1 MADLTLSSVKKA
13 YGNLNILHGIDL
25 DIKSGEF
32 IVFVGPSGCGKSTLL
47 RTIAGLE
54 DITGGTLEIAGEKV
68 NDVPPSKRGIAMVFQ
83 SYALYP
89 HMTVYD
95 NMAFGMKIARE
106 SKTEIDRRVRQAAEI
121 LQLTKYLERLPK
133 ALSGGQRQRVA
144 IGRAIV
150 RNPKVFLF
158 DEPLSN
164 LDAALRVA
172 TRIEIAKLKE
182 SMPNTTMI
190 YVTHDQVEAMTLADR
205 IVVLKDGRIEQV
217 GSPMELYLHP
227 GNLFVAQFIGS
238 PAMNILPAK
247 IEKAGSP
254 TAVRISDSGTIAHVP
269 VTTQADAAGTAASFG
284 VRPEDLRITDD
295 RDGGALFEGVVDYV
309 EQLGE
314 VQLVYVEIGRAN
326 EPLVAKLPGNAEIKR
341 GAVVRLTASP
351 GDLHIFDSDGRSF
364 ARDRTAVKAA

>member
-1 MADLTLSSVKKA
+1 MAELTLRQVKKS
-13 YGNLNILHGIDL
+13 YGNVHVLHGIDL

-54 DITGGTLEIAGEKV
+54 DITSGELKIDGEVV
-68 NDVPPSKRGIAMVFQ
+68 NDVPPSRRGIAMVFQ

-95 NMAFGMKIARE
+95 NMAFGMRIARE
-106 SKTEIDRRVRQAAEI
+106 SKAEIDRRVRQAAEI
-121 LQLTKYLERLPK
+121 LQLTKYLDRLPR
-133 ALSGGQRQRVA
+133 AMSGGQRQRVA

-182 SMPNTTMI
+182 TMPATTMI

-205 IVVLKDGRIEQV
+205 IVVLKDGNVEQI
-217 GSPMELYLHP
+217 GTPMELYKKP

-238 PAMNILPAK
+238 PAMNVLPATV
-247 IEKAGSP
+247 EKAG
-254 TAVRISDSGTIAHVP
+254 TATLLSHSGGRRTTVPIATP
-269 VTTQADAAGTAASFG
+269 AGAQGGAVTFG
-284 VRPEDLRITDD
+284 VRPEDLAIAT
-295 RDGGALFEGVVDYV
+295 GADHLFEGRADYV

-314 VQLVYVEIGRAN
+314 VQLVYVDTGRGG
-326 EPLVAKLPGNAEIKR
+326 EPLVAKLPGNAEIRR
-341 GAVVRLTASP
+341 GAMLRLAAEP
-351 GDLHIFDSDGRSF
+351 RDLHMFDGEGRSF
-364 ARDRTAVKAA
+364 LGREAAAEAA

>member
-1 MADLTLSSVKKA
+1 MADVTLRQVKKS
-13 YGNLNILHGIDL
+13 YGSLNILHGIDL

-47 RTIAGLE
+47 RSIAGLE
-54 DITGGTLEIAGEKV
+54 EITSGELKIDGDVV

-95 NMAFGMKIARE
+95 NMAFSMKIGKE
-106 SKTEIDRRVRQAAEI
+106 SKAEIDKRVRQAAEI
-121 LQLTKYLERLPK
+121 LQLTKYLDRLPK
-133 ALSGGQRQRVA
+133 AMSGGQRQRVA

-182 SMPNTTMI
+182 SMPATTMI

-205 IVVLKDGRIEQV
+205 IVVLKEGHIEQV
-217 GSPMELYLHP
+217 GTPMELYKRP

-238 PAMNILPAK
+238 PAMNILPATIDK
-247 IEKAGSP
+247 SGSP
-254 TAVRISDSGTIAHVP
+254 TIVNHVGGRKATVPIATPASAKGASV
-269 VTTQADAAGTAASFG
+269 SFG
-284 VRPEDLRITDD
+284 VRPEDLMIAT
-295 RDGGALFEGVVDYV
+295 GADYLFEGTVDYV

-314 VQLVYVEIGRAN
+314 VQLVYVDIGRADL
-326 EPLVAKLPGNAEIKR
+326 PLVTKLPGNVEVKR
-341 GAVVRLTASP
+341 GAKLRLSANAE
-351 GDLHIFDSDGRSF
+351 DLHIFDADGHSF
-364 ARDRTAVKAA
+364 SLHSAEAQAA

>member
-1 MADLTLSSVKKA
+1 MADLLLTDVKKA
-13 YGNLNILHGIDL
+13 YGNLEILHGIDL

-54 DITGGTLEIAGEKV
+54 QITGGTLEIDGTVV
-68 NDVPPSKRGIAMVFQ
+68 NDMPPSERGIAMVFQ

-95 NMAFGMKIARE
+95 NMAFGMRLAKK
-106 SKTEIDRRVRQAAEI
+106 SKAEIEERVNYAAGI
-121 LQLTKYLERLPK
+121 LQLTPYLDRLPK

-144 IGRAIV
+144 IGRAIC

-182 SMPNTTMI
+182 QMPDTTMI

-205 IVVLKDGRIEQV
+205 IVVLKDGFIEQV
-217 GSPMELYLHP
+217 GSPMELYRNP

-238 PAMNILPAK
+238 PAMNIIPGTL
-247 IEKAGSP
+247 ERAGGA
-254 TAVRISDSGTIAHVP
+254 TAVRLASGGTAHVP
-269 VTTQADAAGTAASFG
+269 IPTPQDAGGAAVSFG
-284 VRPEDLRITDD
+284 VRPEDLRVAGPGDEVLF
-295 RDGGALFEGVVDYV
+295 DGTVDHV

-314 VQLVYVEIGRAN
+314 VQLVYVEIGRAG
-326 EPLVAKLPGNAEIKR
+326 EPLVAKLPGNAEVER
-341 GAVVRLTASP
+341 GASLRLTASAA
-351 GDLHIFDSDGRSF
+351 DLHLFDKDGRTF
-364 ARDRTAVKAA
+364 MVKPAAIAAE

>member
-1 MADLTLSSVKKA
+1 MADLLLRDVRKA
-13 YGNLNILHGIDL
+13 YGSLEILHGIDL
-25 DIKSGEF
+25 DITSGEF

-54 DITGGTLEIAGEKV
+54 DITSGRLEIGGELV

-95 NMAFGMKIARE
+95 NMAFGMKIA
-106 SKTEIDRRVRQAAEI
+106 KAGKDEIDRRVKEAAEI
-121 LQLTKYLERLPK
+121 LQLTQYLDRLPR

-144 IGRAIV
+144 IGRAIC

-182 SMPNTTMI
+182 KMANTTMI

-205 IVVLKDGRIEQV
+205 IVVLKDGYVEQV
-217 GSPMELYLHP
+217 GTPMELYCHP

-238 PAMNILPAK
+238 PSMNILPATL
-247 IEKAGSP
+247 ERAGSP
-254 TAVRISDSGTIAHVP
+254 SAVLLAGGTVAQVP
-269 VTTQADAAGTAASFG
+269 VATPADAQGQEISFG
-284 VRPEDLRITDD
+284 VRPEDLVVIGQDD
-295 RDGGALFEGVVDYV
+295 GNVLFEGRVDYV

-314 VQLVYVEIGRAN
+314 VQLVYVDLGREG
-326 EPLVAKLPGNAEIKR
+326 EPLVAKLPGNAEVKR
-341 GAVVRLTASP
+341 GETIRLSADA
-351 GDLHIFDSDGRSF
+351 GNLHIFDGNGRAF
-364 ARDRTAVKAA
+364 ARARQAEAAE

>member
-1 MADLTLSSVKKA
+1 MADLTLRDVKKS
-13 YGNLNILHGIDL
+13 YGAVNILHGIDL

-47 RTIAGLE
+47 RSIAGLE
-54 DITGGTLEIAGEKV
+54 EITSGTLQIAGETV
-68 NDVPPSKRGIAMVFQ
+68 NDVPPSQRGIAMVFQ

-95 NMAFGMKIARE
+95 NMAFGMKIA
-106 SKTEIDRRVRQAAEI
+106 KAPKAEIDRRVKQAADI
-121 LQLTKYLERLPK
+121 LQLTPYLDRLPK
-133 ALSGGQRQRVA
+133 AMSGGQRQRVA

-182 SMPNTTMI
+182 SMPQTTMI

-217 GSPMELYLHP
+217 GTPMELYCKP

-238 PAMNILPAK
+238 PAMNILPVT
-247 IEKAGSP
+247 IERGGAP
-254 TAVRISDSGTIAHVP
+254 TAVRLPSGTVAHVP
-269 VTTQADAAGTAASFG
+269 IATPANATGTKASFG
-284 VRPEDLRITDD
+284 VRPEDLRVADD
-295 RDGGALFEGVVDYV
+295 AEGGALFEGTVDYI

-314 VQLVYVEIGRAN
+314 VQLAYIDIGRQG
-326 EPLVAKLPGNAEIKR
+326 EQLVAKMPGNAEVAR
-341 GAVVRLTASP
+341 GGILRLTASP
-351 GDLHIFDSDGRSF
+351 GNLHLFDENGRTYAVSDR
-364 ARDRTAVKAA
+364 AVQAA